1 MKAGGIKVF
10 GNIFMSGPVAE
21 FALNKK
27 NIVALLWCQMW
38 NNICE
43 CVCLCVCVCVY
54 IYIYIY
60 IFFFFF

>member
-38 NNICE
+38 NNIC
-43 CVCLCVCVCVY
+43 VCVCVC